1 MKLLPKI
8 WIFCVINLVTF
19 STQVLSFNPAEN
31 DGEYPGPR
39 ILVLGQ
45 TGVGKSSL
53 SNVLLGRDKEYKNN
67 NNRGCFYVGQ
77 GSEGVTT
84 QTCANSGNYLG
95 KQEVGPVTLIDTP
108 GFGAHK
114 WEAEREIV
122 EELVD
127 VLKNQ
132 VKFVHVFVIAM
143 DGSKERYTHQMN
155 TMLKLFGDIF
165 SNRFWKN
172 VMIVGTKW
180 SFDSASEAKRA
191 AKKPVKTVDSWS
203 NDKRT
208 TLRENQKNRIPAEAK
223 LQTVFIDTFYDV
235 PPSNE
240 STAKFN
246 EYTGKL
252 WSFANEVEPFD
263 MKDIEEALTELAQQK
278 EEIRKAKEE
287 SDKLRD
293 KLKQENENFEKQLQN
308 LKDINTE
315 KGNFE
320 KQLQECKDNITKTN
334 EYHEKIGTA
343 GLSNGIIALIAI
355 ICFVVGLFSFSLCQ
369 KLAGNQS
376 SYEVETNN
384 DEFKEEN
391 ELKPFEENDSE
402 PKENDSNNFEKNDLE
417 AGNNFDSEIEPE
429 TKLNAETMTS
439 LITKAVI
446 ENDNQNAQEKSI
458 EKSNIDPNSD

>member
-1 MKLLPKI
+1 MMLRSKI

-19 STQVLSFNPAEN
+19 STKVLSYNPAEN
-31 DGEYPGPR
+31 EDEYPGPR
-39 ILVLGQ
+39 ILVLGP

-67 NNRGCFYVGQ
+67 NNKGCFYVGQ
-77 GSEGVTT
+77 GSDSVTT
-84 QTCANSGNYLG
+84 QTCANSGDYLG
-95 KQEVGPVTLIDTP
+95 KQGQNVTLIDTP
-108 GFGAHK
+108 GFGALK
-114 WEAEREIV
+114 WEDEREIV
-122 EELVD
+122 EQMVD

-132 VKFVHVFVIAM
+132 VKFVHVFVIAL
-143 DGSKERYTHQMN
+143 DGSKDRYTHQMN
-155 TMLKLFGDIF
+155 TMLLLFGDIF

-172 VMIVGTKW
+172 VMIVGTFW
-180 SFDSASEAKRA
+180 PFDSTNAAKRA
-191 AKKPVKTVDSWS
+191 SKNPPLTVDSWS
-203 NDKRT
+203 NDKRAA
-208 TLRENQKNRIPAEAK
+208 LRKNQKDRIPAEAK

-240 STAKFN
+240 STVKFN
-246 EYTGKL
+246 EYTNKL

-263 MKDIEEALTELAQQK
+263 MKDIEEALNELEKQK

-287 SDKLRD
+287 SDKLKD
-293 KLKQENENFEKQLQN
+293 KLKQENESFEKQLQN

-320 KQLQECKDNITKTN
+320 KQLQECNDNITKTN

-343 GLSNGIIALIAI
+343 GLTNGIVALIAI
-355 ICFVVGLFSFSLCQ
+355 ICFVVGLLSFSLCQ
-369 KLAGNQS
+369 KYAGNQS
-376 SYEVETNN
+376 SYELETNN

-402 PKENDSNNFEKNDLE
+402 PKENDSKHFEKNDLE

-429 TKLNAETMTS
+429 TKHNAETMTS